1 MSVIETRAYQLF
13 PVLDPGQIETA
24 KRVASGPV
32 RDFAPGAIVFD
43 VGERNIPIWLLLKG
57 AIEVM
62 RRDGLQREST
72 ITTLGVGQFTGEVSQ
87 LAGQETLA
95 FARAGAEGCTALPFD
110 AAHVRALLIGSAEIG
125 EVMMRAFILRRV
137 GLIEGARR
145 RVSACRTAGLSG
157 SRSVPGVP
165 GPERLSLYDA
175 RCRNQR
181 RPGVGG
187 A

>member
-57 AIEVM
+57 SIEVM

-125 EVMMRAFILRRV
+125 EVMMRAF
-137 GLIEGARR
+137 
-145 RVSACRTAGLSG
+145 
-157 SRSVPGVP
+157 
-165 GPERLSLYDA
+165 
-175 RCRNQR
+175 
-181 RPGVGG
+181 
-187 A
+187 